1 MTGPNKDLRHSRA
14 FAPKVVTG
22 SEERDVLEVR
32 NHLRQYDSAVRT
44 IVTALDQGAFRLR
57 PSTILRLH
65 RDGYEGLSNFAGA
78 YRPGAT
84 IIEGSEFQPPPP
96 WSVPELVEDMC
107 DYVND
112 RWSHTTAV
120 HLAAY
125 VMWRVNWIHPFAE
138 GNGSTARM
146 LSYVVLSIRWG
157 SLLPGT
163 PTIPEQI
170 VADRET
176 YFEALEYSDN
186 AWKHGDLDVSK
197 MEELLAALLARQL
210 ASFYETAKDKLPR

>member
-1 MTGPNKDLRHSRA
+1 MTGPNKDLRQSRA
-14 FAPKVVTG
+14 FAPEVLAG
-22 SEERDVLEVR
+22 GEERELLEVR
-32 NHLRQYDSAVRT
+32 NHLRQYDSAVKI
-44 IVTALDQGAFRLR
+44 IVTVLNQGSFKLR
-57 PSTILRLH
+57 PSTVLRLH

-84 IIEGSEFQPPPP
+84 IIEGSEFQPPSP
-96 WSVPELVEDMC
+96 WLVPELVEDMC

-112 RWSHTTAV
+112 RWSHSTAI

-157 SLLPGT
+157 GLLPGT

-170 VADRET
+170 VADRKT
-176 YFEALEYSDN
+176 YFEALEHSDS
-186 AWKHGDLDVSK
+186 AWKNGDLDLSK
-197 MEELLAALLARQL
+197 MEELLGALLAKQL
-210 ASFYETAKDKLPR
+210 AGSYGSEKGTLVR